1 MLISITCP
9 HCGKTGN
16 VPDTH
21 LGKVIRCLA
30 CQKKFIGGRTPPGLA
45 EPLLGHSSKEVRD
58 HSAEPQ
64 DTPVKSDNASLGCT
78 IMAVIM
84 GVSLYLLVLS
94 FPVIG
99 SLVRISRG
107 EPLWQTPLALLLVS
121 LTVSISLLGIYACV
135 KMRSDEPKH
144 VRIREIALTLA
155 SLATF
160 PGALAGFQF
169 CESGHDN

>member
-1 MLISITCP
+1 MIDT
-9 HCGKTGN
+9 TGSKRGTRKKSRASAKGAS
-16 VPDTH
+16 VGRVH
-21 LGKVIRCLA
+21 RKVL
-30 CQKKFIGGRTPPGLA
+30 F
-45 EPLLGHSSKEVRD
+45 
-58 HSAEPQ
+58 
-64 DTPVKSDNASLGCT
+64 NASLGCT